1 VKKLNRSLLQ
11 PAAGL
16 GVVLLLAAMSNA
28 APQPQIRKQSFGTTT
43 EKKPVDLYTLTNING
58 VEVGIMTYGGIVVSL
73 KVPDRKGQLQE
84 VTLGYDTLDG
94 YLKNNSPYFGALIG
108 RYGNRIGKGR
118 FSLGGREYRLATNN
132 GESHLHG
139 GNRGFDKVVWKPTE
153 VRGQKSVGLKLD
165 YVSADGEEGYPGA
178 LTVTAVYTLTN
189 DNELKIDY
197 EATTTKET
205 IVNLTNHAYF
215 NLGADANILKHEVM
229 INADRFTP
237 ISEAFIPTGE
247 LSSVKGTPMDFTKPL
262 AIGARI
268 NQKDEQRQLVRGNG
282 YDHNWVLKR
291 KDSGLSLAA
300 RVEEPTSGQ
309 VLEVFTTEPGVQF
322 YTGNFLDGTIK
333 GKAGQVYQQR
343 AGFCLETQHF
353 PDSPN
358 HPNFPSTV
366 LKPGQKYATTTVYKF
381 STK

>member
-1 VKKLNRSLLQ
+1 MLVTNLNRSLWILVVALGCQ
-11 PAAGL
+11 MLLPA
-16 GVVLLLAAMSNA
+16 VTCAAS
-28 APQPQIRKQSFGTTT
+28 QLQIRKQPFGTTA
-43 EKKPVDLYTLTNING
+43 EKKPVDLYTLTNSNG
-58 VEVGIMTYGGIVVSL
+58 IEVSIMTYGGIVVSL
-73 KVPDRKGQLQE
+73 KVPDRKGKMQE

-108 RYGNRIGKGR
+108 RYGNRIGKGK
-118 FSLGGREYRLATNN
+118 FSLGGRDYQLATNN
-132 GESHLHG
+132 GDSHLHG

-165 YVSADGEEGYPGA
+165 YLSADGEEGYPGA
-178 LTVTAVYTLTN
+178 LSVAVVYTLTN

-197 EATTTKET
+197 AATTTKDT

-215 NLGADANILKHEVM
+215 NLGADANILKHELM

-247 LSSVKGTPMDFTKPL
+247 LRSVKGTPMDFTKPT

-268 NQKDEQRQLVRGNG
+268 SQKDEQLIRGNG
-282 YDHNWVLKR
+282 YDHNWVLNR
-291 KDSGLSLAA
+291 KDASLSLAA
-300 RVEEPTSGQ
+300 RVDEPTSGR

-333 GKAGQVYQQR
+333 GKAGKVYQQR

-358 HPNFPSTV
+358 KPNFPSTV
-366 LKPGQKYATTTVYKF
+366 LKPGQKYTTTTVYKF
-381 STK
+381 SAK

>member
-1 VKKLNRSLLQ
+1 MKKPNQSCLQ
-11 PAAGL
+11 LAAGL
-16 GVVLLLAAMSNA
+16 CVVLLLAEICIA
-28 APQPQIRKQSFGTTT
+28 ASQLQIRKQPFGTTT
-43 EKKPVDLYTLTNING
+43 EKKSVDLYTLTNANG
-58 VEVGIMTYGGIVVSL
+58 VEVSIMTYGGIVVSM

-108 RYGNRIGKGR
+108 RYGNRIGKGK
-118 FSLGGREYRLATNN
+118 FSLSGREYRLAVNN

-139 GNRGFDKVVWKPTE
+139 GVRGFDKAVWKPTE

-178 LTVTAVYTLTN
+178 LTVTVVYTLTN
-189 DNELKIDY
+189 DNELKMDY
-197 EATTTKET
+197 AATTTKET

-247 LSSVKGTPMDFTKPL
+247 LRSVKGTPMDFTTPT

-268 NQKDEQRQLVRGNG
+268 KQKDEQLVRGNG
-282 YDHNWVLKR
+282 YDHNWVLNR
-291 KDSGLSLAA
+291 KDGSLSLAA
-300 RVEEPTSGQ
+300 RVEEPTSGR
-309 VLEVFTTEPGVQF
+309 VLEVLTTEPGVQF

-333 GKAGQVYQQR
+333 GKGGKLYQQR

-358 HPNFPSTV
+358 HANFPSTV
-366 LKPGQKYATTTVYKF
+366 LKPGQKYGTTTVYKF

>member
-1 VKKLNRSLLQ
+1 VKNLNRSSLQ
-11 PAAGL
+11 LTAGL
-16 GVVLLLAAMSNA
+16 GVVLLLASISIA
-28 APQPQIRKQSFGTTT
+28 APQPQIRKQPFGTTT
-43 EKKPVDLYTLTNING
+43 EKKPVDLYTLTNSNG
-58 VEVGIMTYGGIVVSL
+58 VEVSIMTYGGIVVSL
-73 KVPDRKGQLQE
+73 KVPDRKGKLQE
-84 VTLGYDTLDG
+84 VTLGYDALDG

-108 RYGNRIGKGR
+108 RYGNRIGKGT

-139 GNRGFDKVVWKPTE
+139 GIRGFDKAVWKPTE
-153 VRGQKSVGLKLD
+153 VRGQKSVGVKLD
-165 YVSADGEEGYPGA
+165 YLSADGEEGYPGA
-178 LTVTAVYTLTN
+178 LTVTVVYTLTN

-197 EATTTKET
+197 AATTTKET

-215 NLGADANILKHEVM
+215 NLGADVSILKHEVM

-247 LSSVKGTPMDFTKPL
+247 LRNVKGTPMDFTTPT

-268 NQKDEQRQLVRGNG
+268 NQKDEQLIRGNG
-282 YDHNWVLKR
+282 YDHNWVLNR
-291 KDSGLSLAA
+291 KDGSLSLAA
-300 RVEEPTSGQ
+300 RVEEPTSGR

-333 GKAGQVYQQR
+333 GKAGKVYQQR
-343 AGFCLETQHF
+343 AGLCLETQHF

-358 HPNFPSTV
+358 HANFPSTV

-381 STK
+381 SAK

>member
-1 VKKLNRSLLQ
+1 MTNLNRSLGILMVTLSCQ
-11 PAAGL
+11 M
-16 GVVLLLAAMSNA
+16 LLTVMTQA
-28 APQPQIRKQSFGTTT
+28 APQPQIRKQPFGTTT
-43 EKKPVDLYTLTNING
+43 EKKSVDLYTLTNINSI
-58 VEVGIMTYGGIVVSL
+58 EVSIMTYGGIVVSL

-84 VTLGYDTLDG
+84 ITLGYDTLDG

-108 RYGNRIGKGR
+108 RYGNRIGKGK

-139 GNRGFDKVVWKPTE
+139 GVRGFDKAVWKQTE

-178 LTVTAVYTLTN
+178 LTVTVFYTLTN
-189 DNELKIDY
+189 DNELKIEY
-197 EATTTKET
+197 AATTTKET

-247 LSSVKGTPMDFTKPL
+247 LKNVKGTPMDFTTL
-262 AIGARI
+262 TAIGARI
-268 NQKDEQRQLVRGNG
+268 NQKDEQLIRANG
-282 YDHNWVLKR
+282 YDHNWVLNR
-291 KDSGLSLAA
+291 KDGSLSLAA
-300 RVEEPTSGQ
+300 RVEEPTSGR

-333 GKAGQVYQQR
+333 GKAGKVYQQR

-358 HPNFPSTV
+358 KPNFPSTI
-366 LKPGQKYATTTVYKF
+366 LKPGQKYATTTIYRFVVE
-381 STK
+381 

>member
-1 VKKLNRSLLQ
+1 MKKPNQSCLQ
-11 PAAGL
+11 LATGL
-16 GVVLLLAAMSNA
+16 GVVLLLAGISTA
-28 APQPQIRKQSFGTTT
+28 APQPQIRKQPFGTTT

-58 VEVGIMTYGGIVVSL
+58 VEVSIMTYGGIVVSL
-73 KVPDRKGQLQE
+73 KVPDRKGKLQE

-139 GNRGFDKVVWKPTE
+139 GIRGFDKAVWKPTE

-197 EATTTKET
+197 LATTTKET

-215 NLGADANILKHEVM
+215 NLGTDANILKHEVM

-247 LSSVKGTPMDFTKPL
+247 LRSVKGTPMDFTTPT

-268 NQKDEQRQLVRGNG
+268 SQKDEQLIRGNG
-282 YDHNWVLKR
+282 YDHNWVLNR
-291 KDSGLSLAA
+291 KDTSLSLAA
-300 RVEEPTSGQ
+300 RVEEPTSGR

-333 GKAGQVYQQR
+333 GKAGKVYQQR
-343 AGFCLETQHF
+343 TGFCLETQHF

-358 HPNFPSTV
+358 HANFPSTV

-381 STK
+381 SAK

>member
-1 VKKLNRSLLQ
+1 VKKLNRSSLQ
-11 PAAGL
+11 LTAGL
-16 GVVLLLAAMSNA
+16 GLVLLLAGISIA
-28 APQPQIRKQSFGTTT
+28 APQPQIRKEPFGTTT
-43 EKKPVDLYTLTNING
+43 EKKPVDLYTLTNINS
-58 VEVGIMTYGGIVVSL
+58 VEVSIMTYGGIVVSL
-73 KVPDRKGQLQE
+73 KVPDRKGKLQE

-108 RYGNRIGKGR
+108 RYGNRIGKGT

-139 GNRGFDKVVWKPTE
+139 GVRGFDKAVWKPTQ

-178 LTVTAVYTLTN
+178 LTVSVVYTLTN

-197 EATTTKET
+197 AATTTKET

-215 NLGADANILKHEVM
+215 NLGVDANILKHEVM
-229 INADRFTP
+229 ISADRFTP

-247 LSSVKGTPMDFTKPL
+247 LRSVKGTPMDFTTPTT
-262 AIGARI
+262 IGARI
-268 NQKDEQRQLVRGNG
+268 NQKDEQLVRGNG
-282 YDHNWVLKR
+282 YDHNWVLNR
-291 KDSGLSLAA
+291 KDGSLSLAA
-300 RVEEPTSGQ
+300 RVEEPTSGR

-333 GKAGQVYQQR
+333 GKAGKVYQQR

-358 HPNFPSTV
+358 KPNFPSTV

-381 STK
+381 SAK

>member
-1 VKKLNRSLLQ
+1 MNKQNRSLLHLMV
-11 PAAGL
+11 GL
-16 GVVLLLAAMSNA
+16 GSLLLFARTSIVAS
-28 APQPQIRKQSFGTTT
+28 QPQIRKQPFGSTT
-43 EKKPVDLYTLTNING
+43 EKKPVDLYTLTNVNG
-58 VEVGIMTYGGIVVSL
+58 VEISIMTYGGIVVSL
-73 KVPDRKGQLQE
+73 KVPDRKGKLQE

-108 RYGNRIGKGR
+108 RYGNRIGKGK
-118 FSLGGREYRLATNN
+118 FSLGGQEYRLATNN

-139 GNRGFDKVVWKPTE
+139 GNRGFDKAVWKPTE

-178 LTVTAVYTLTN
+178 LSVTAVYTLTN
-189 DNELKIDY
+189 ENELKIDY
-197 EATTTKET
+197 AASTTKET

-215 NLGADANILKHEVM
+215 NLGADANILKHELM

-247 LSSVKGTPMDFTKPL
+247 LRSVKGTPMDFTKPM

-268 NQKDEQRQLVRGNG
+268 SQKDEQLIRGNG
-282 YDHNWVLKR
+282 YDHNWVLNR
-291 KDSGLSLAA
+291 KDTSLSLAA
-300 RVEEPTSGQ
+300 RVEEPTSGR

-333 GKAGQVYQQR
+333 GKAGKVYQQR

-358 HPNFPSTV
+358 KPNFPSTV
-366 LKPGQKYATTTVYKF
+366 LKPGQKYATTTIYKF
-381 STK
+381 SAK

>member
-1 VKKLNRSLLQ
+1 MNKLNRSLLLLMV
-11 PAAGL
+11 GL
-16 GVVLLLAAMSNA
+16 GVLLLFESMSNA
-28 APQPQIRKQSFGTTT
+28 APQLQIRKQPFGATA
-43 EKKPVDLYTLTNING
+43 EKKTVDLYTLTNINA

-73 KVPDRKGQLQE
+73 KVPDRSSNLQE
-84 VTLGYDTLDG
+84 VTLGYHSLDG
-94 YLKNNSPYFGALIG
+94 YLKNSSPYFGALIG
-108 RYGNRIGKGR
+108 RYGNRIGKGK
-118 FSLGGREYRLATNN
+118 FSLGGREYRLATNS

-165 YVSADGEEGYPGA
+165 YVSPDGEEGYPGTLSA
-178 LTVTAVYTLTN
+178 TVVYTLTN

-197 EATTTKET
+197 AATTTKET

-215 NLGADANILKHEVM
+215 NLGADANILKHEVT

-247 LSSVKGTPMDFTKPL
+247 LRSVKGTPMDFTKPM

-268 NQKDEQRQLVRGNG
+268 SQKDEQLARGNG
-282 YDHNWVLKR
+282 YDHNWVLNR
-291 KDSGLSLAA
+291 KDNSLSLAA
-300 RVEEPTSGQ
+300 RVEEPASGR
-309 VLEVFTTEPGVQF
+309 VLEVLTTEPGVQF

-333 GKAGQVYQQR
+333 GKGGKIYQQR

-358 HPNFPSTV
+358 KPNFPSTV
-366 LKPGQKYATTTVYKF
+366 LKPGQKYASTTVYKF